1 MAVVASVIDV
11 KATMDVYNGLNRNG
25 YAGVQI
31 YGQSQGMEEY
41 YG

>member
-1 MAVVASVIDV
+1 MAVVASIIDAKV
-11 KATMDVYNGLNRNG
+11 TMAMHNGLNSNG